1 LRIKEINV
9 KNIITKSNLPDTD
22 YVVNPYTGCINA
34 CIYCYARFMKR
45 FTGHDEEW
53 GSFVDIKVNAD
64 SLLIK
69 NTDKYKGKNIFLSS
83 VTDAYQ
89 PIEKKYQITRKILTQ
104 LIKYNPNLC
113 IQTKSDL
120 VIRDIDII
128 KKFNNPEI
136 GFTIT
141 TLDDSIRKK
150 IEPNT
155 SPVIKR
161 INALKKLKENNIRTY
176 VFIGPF
182 LPLITD
188 WKNIIKETKAYVNH
202 YCFENLNI
210 YGSIWADIKKW
221 LENNNKSYLY
231 EYNKIKL
238 LKKSYWDKLKNE
250 IIDYCNLK
258 KIKYKIYFYHGEN
271 KKNK

>member
-1 LRIKEINV
+1 MRIKEINV